1 MQIAGR
7 SPASHPTNPLVNK
20 QSESAAIRQPL
31 PWLLTLLLIYSD
43 FRRPS
48 AGLAQGGGG
57 HGWPQSAEAQDG
69 PYSAVLP
76 EQDRSEGTRSAAEG
90 RMWEPAVFGYFFP
103 RKKLTR
109 RKGHPFQGLCIFLNF
124 SLA

>member
-31 PWLLTLLLIYSD
+31 PWLLILILLLIYSD

-48 AGLAQGGGG
+48 GGLA
-57 HGWPQSAEAQDG
+57 
-69 PYSAVLP
+69 
-76 EQDRSEGTRSAAEG
+76 
-90 RMWEPAVFGYFFP
+90 
-103 RKKLTR
+103 
-109 RKGHPFQGLCIFLNF
+109 
-124 SLA
+124 

>member
-1 MQIAGR
+1 MQSAGR

-31 PWLLTLLLIYSD
+31 PWLLILIWLLIYSD

-57 HGWPQSAEAQDG
+57 HGWPESAEAQEG

-76 EQDRSEGTRSAAEG
+76 EQDRSAGTRSAAKG
-90 RMWEPAVFGYFFP
+90 RLMEPRPFWLFFGWAGTPGAFA
-103 RKKLTR
+103 KK
-109 RKGHPFQGLCIFLNF
+109 
-124 SLA
+124 